1 MTKPTIKELVDQV
14 IPENSHAEVDWG
26 SPVGNETGA
35 VDADAIDYLN
45 ELTEKHGSFSA
56 EFRKF

>member
-14 IPENSHAEVDWG
+14 TPENSHAEVD
-26 SPVGNETGA
+26 SVGNETGA

-45 ELTEKHGSFSA
+45 ELTEKHGSFSD